1 MIKNIRERN
10 TLRKYMLMVTC
21 LILFIAGGYRAFNL
35 YKTYKSYNQEIA
47 SIERHSDNQ
56 MHTILR
62 AILSEGK
69 ESIAYSTKTDAIT
82 LHRLM
87 TESMSMDE
95 IYNNIVNMN
104 LGDKLIDI
112 LDEVFNLQ
120 NSQEN
125 IIVTVGNKDYVFYS
139 KSNIDLDKYKYLS
152 TNGKQ
157 YLTWDE
163 YYEQLEDTSGVLH
176 QAYEDI
182 SLNRVEYAIIRTDG
196 YYPDNR
202 YYTIEDVIQDYH
214 NNGTKNLDKYLI
226 ITLGVITDDGDI
238 FGEKDNDYL
247 NMNTKVNKIY
257 IFKSVS
263 IGTFIKNYNDLIK
276 SCDESMSARIIQYRN
291 STEFSNALINIFLI
305 TSSIITIMIVIKSLD
320 DENIEINN
328 LDIVSKEENS
338 EEKSD

>member
-1 MIKNIRERN
+1 MIKNIIERN
-10 TLRKYMLMVTC
+10 TLIKYMLMITC
-21 LILFIAGGYRAFNL
+21 LLLFIAGGYRAFNL
-35 YKTYKSYNQEIA
+35 YRTYKSYNQEVEA
-47 SIERHSDNQ
+47 IEERSDNQ

-62 AILSEGK
+62 AIITEGK
-69 ESIAYSTKTDAIT
+69 ESIAYSTKTDAVT

-87 TESMSMDE
+87 VESMTMDE

-104 LGDKLIDI
+104 LGDKLINIFND
-112 LDEVFNLQ
+112 LFNLQ

-125 IIVTVGNKDYVFYS
+125 VIITVGTKDHVIYS
-139 KSNIDLDKYKYLS
+139 KSNIDLDKYKYLD

-163 YYEQLEDTSGVLH
+163 YYEQLEDTGVLQ

-196 YYPDNR
+196 YYPENR

-214 NNGTKNLDKYLI
+214 NNGTKNLDKYLL

-238 FGEKDNDYL
+238 FGEKDSDYL

-263 IGTFIKNYNDLIK
+263 IGTFIKNYEDLIK

-291 STEFSNALINIFLI
+291 STEFSNGLVNIFLI
-305 TSSIITIMIVIKSLD
+305 TSSIISIMIVIKSLD

-328 LDIVSKEENS
+328 TDIDSKEENS
-338 EEKSD
+338 EEESD

>member
-1 MIKNIRERN
+1 MIKNTIERN
-10 TLRKYMLMVTC
+10 TLIKYMLMITC
-21 LILFIAGGYRAFNL
+21 LLLFIAGGYRAFNL
-35 YKTYKSYNQEIA
+35 YKNYKSYNQEIKA
-47 SIERHSDNQ
+47 IEERSDNQ
-56 MHTILR
+56 THTILR
-62 AILSEGK
+62 AIITEGK
-69 ESIAYSTKTDAIT
+69 ESIVYSTKTDAVT

-87 TESMSMDE
+87 AESMTMDE

-104 LGDKLIDI
+104 LGDKLINI
-112 LDEVFNLQ
+112 LDDLFNLQ

-125 IIVTVGNKDYVFYS
+125 VIITIGTKDYVIYS
-139 KSNIDLDKYKYLS
+139 KSNIDLDKYKYLN

-157 YLTWDE
+157 YLAWDE
-163 YYEQLEDTSGVLH
+163 YYEQLEDTGVLQ

-196 YYPDNR
+196 YYPENR

-214 NNGTKNLDKYLI
+214 NNGTKNLDKYLL

-238 FGEKDNDYL
+238 FGEKDSDYL

-291 STEFSNALINIFLI
+291 STEFSNGLVNIFLI

-328 LDIVSKEENS
+328 TDIDSKEENS
-338 EEKSD
+338 EEESD